1 MSSATLGFLFTQMV
15 KAPLLV
21 VYIVGIVLA
30 FIRYSTQGRSML
42 LAGCGF
48 FLFALGWAIDAARM
62 YWLLAIRPAVEEIAR
77 IGMLSQFA
85 SHLVE
90 LGGLILI
97 MLALFSRPAM
107 NRS

>member
-1 MSSATLGFLFTQMV
+1 MSSATLGFLLTQMV

-30 FIRYSTQGRSML
+30 FIRYSTQGRPML

-48 FLFALGWAIDAARM
+48 F
-62 YWLLAIRPAVEEIAR
+62 
-77 IGMLSQFA
+77 A

-90 LGGLILI
+90 LAGLILI

-107 NRS
+107 HRS